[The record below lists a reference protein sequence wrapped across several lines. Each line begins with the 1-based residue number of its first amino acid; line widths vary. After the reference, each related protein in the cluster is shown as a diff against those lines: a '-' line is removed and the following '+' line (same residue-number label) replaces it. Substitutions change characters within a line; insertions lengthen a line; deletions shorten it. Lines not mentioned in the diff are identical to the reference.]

1 VVLEKDG
8 DAQLDRTCE
17 KRRSVRV
24 KEERN
29 FLPTIKIRKANSF
42 GYVLRRTCFLKH
54 VIEGKVEVT
63 GRLGRRRKRLLDDLK
78 ERRRYRT
85 LRGETLG
92 STLLITHFRGDYR
105 PVVRRS
111 KWWWLIIKWVLN
123 EQDGGR
129 GWDFMWF
136 RGKNIGLCVNGYELS
151 VQ

>member
-1 VVLEKDG
+1 
-8 DAQLDRTCE
+8 LDRTCE

-111 KWWWLIIKWVLN
+111 K
-123 EQDGGR
+123 
-129 GWDFMWF
+129 
-136 RGKNIGLCVNGYELS
+136 
-151 VQ
+151 

>member
-8 DAQLDRTCE
+8 EDQLDRTCE

-29 FLPTIKIRKANSF
+29 FLHTIKIRKANCF
-42 GYVLRRTCFLKH
+42 GYVLRRNCFLKH
-54 VIEGKVEVT
+54 VIEGKVELT
-63 GRLGRRRKRLLDDLK
+63 GRRGRRRKRLLDDLK

-92 STLLITHFRGDYR
+92 STLLITRFRGDCG

-111 KWWWLIIKWVLN
+111 K
-123 EQDGGR
+123 
-129 GWDFMWF
+129 
-136 RGKNIGLCVNGYELS
+136 
-151 VQ
+151 